1 MYYCIPVLAV
11 RSGVGELCGF
21 DINARPVFMKPLSSE
36 GRLLILHSHNDI
48 IHFASN
54 RHCHKIVFIRRLT
67 MWLFY
72 LLLVI
77 VVLAAGI
84 YFWRNIRLEINT
96 PRNFIDKTKE
106 FIPKL

>member
-1 MYYCIPVLAV
+1 
-11 RSGVGELCGF
+11 
-21 DINARPVFMKPLSSE
+21 
-36 GRLLILHSHNDI
+36 
-48 IHFASN
+48 
-54 RHCHKIVFIRRLT
+54 

>member
-1 MYYCIPVLAV
+1 MYYFIPVLAV
-11 RSGVGELCGF
+11 KSGVGKPRSF
-21 DINARPVFMKPLSSE
+21 NMNACPVIIKPLSSE